1 MGDKSPKAL
10 NKNKKQEQAVKD
22 RKKAAASSKA
32 LQQSSVFG
40 KSKP

>member
-10 NKNKKQEQAVKD
+10 NKNKKQEQTVKD

-32 LQQSSVFG
+32 LLQSALG
-40 KSKP
+40 KPKP